1 MKRQYLVIPTVLFTL
16 LAACSEESPAPAA
29 TATSTAPLEAVS
41 TPSERQAWF
50 GDLHVHSSWSLD
62 GYIFG
67 NSNDP
72 RAAYRFARGAAVPI
86 ADGATTQQLLR
97 PLDFAAVTDHAETM
111 GYYQLCMVD
120 TQGAAYANDACA
132 MTRARDL
139 RQYFSGFRNL
149 AANPPRHLAGVC
161 DSNEDC
167 REAARGPWQ
176 ELQAIAEEFNAPGE
190 FTTFKAYEYTGNL
203 PKGGML
209 HRNVIFANATV
220 PDEAMSA
227 FDLASARELWRWL
240 DESCTGDCDV
250 VTIPHNSNL
259 SWGRT
264 FADKNVDGSDW
275 TERDQQL
282 RARFDRLAE
291 IYQAKGNSECEVGIG
306 TNDEFCNFELLLRPC
321 ESEEDLA
328 CMRQTSFVR
337 NGLKMGL
344 QLERELGLNP
354 YQYGIVASTDTHN
367 GTPGDTRE
375 VGYQGHQAGE
385 STLEKRLTGGH
396 RAKEGRGAVN
406 YNPGGLAGAWAEE
419 NTRASLFSAFK
430 RRETF
435 GTSGNRIR
443 IRLFAG
449 SHYPGDMLGRS
460 DVFELAYREGV
471 PMGAELSVAADDTA
485 PALLVWAAQ
494 DPDATALQRLQVIKG
509 WVDAA
514 GESHEQT
521 YDVACSEGRT
531 PDPET
536 HRCPDNG
543 ASVDTSD
550 CSTTGDAGAAQLA
563 SLWRDPDFD
572 PTRRAFYYARALEN
586 PSCRWST
593 WDLIASEGKIKPS
606 SAVPKVIQERAW
618 SSPVWIQ
625 PRETAQ

>member
-1 MKRQYLVIPTVLFTL
+1 
-16 LAACSEESPAPAA
+16 
-29 TATSTAPLEAVS
+29 
-41 TPSERQAWF
+41 
-50 GDLHVHSSWSLD
+50 
-62 GYIFG
+62 
-67 NSNDP
+67 
-72 RAAYRFARGAAVPI
+72 
-86 ADGATTQQLLR
+86 
-97 PLDFAAVTDHAETM
+97 
-111 GYYQLCMVD
+111 
-120 TQGAAYANDACA
+120 
-132 MTRARDL
+132 
-139 RQYFSGFRNL
+139 
-149 AANPPRHLAGVC
+149 
-161 DSNEDC
+161 
-167 REAARGPWQ
+167 
-176 ELQAIAEEFNAPGE
+176 
-190 FTTFKAYEYTGNL
+190 
-203 PKGGML
+203 
-209 HRNVIFANATV
+209 
-220 PDEAMSA
+220 
-227 FDLASARELWRWL
+227 
-240 DESCTGDCDV
+240 
-250 VTIPHNSNL
+250 
-259 SWGRT
+259 
-264 FADKNVDGSDW
+264 
-275 TERDQQL
+275 
-282 RARFDRLAE
+282 
-291 IYQAKGNSECEVGIG
+291 
-306 TNDEFCNFELLLRPC
+306 
-321 ESEEDLA
+321 
-328 CMRQTSFVR
+328 
-337 NGLKMGL
+337 
-344 QLERELGLNP
+344 
-354 YQYGIVASTDTHN
+354 
-367 GTPGDTRE
+367 

-449 SHYPGDMLGRS
+449 SHYPEDMLGRS

-593 WDLIASEGKIKPS
+593 WDLIASEGNVEPS